1 MSNPWVKRVGILLAV
16 AIVAVVGW
24 RVLSHGKVAKVSYE
38 LADVDK
44 GTVEKSI
51 SSTGSVA
58 ALVTVDVGS
67 QISGQ
72 ISELKADFNTQVKK
86 GDLLAVID
94 PQTYQQ
100 RMNSAQADLSVA
112 YASLGTQQA
121 NLRKAQTTL
130 DQNRR
135 DYDRSKQLAE
145 SKLISQSALED
156 SRKAVALSESD
167 LAIAEAQIKNAEAS
181 VQTRKASLEQA
192 RIDLS
197 RTQIRSP
204 IDGVVIQRSI
214 DLGQTVAASLQ
225 APVLFKIAQDLS
237 QIRIE
242 AKVDEADIGSI
253 KQEDAATFTVDAFPD
268 QTFSGRVA
276 QVRLAST
283 TVQNVVTY
291 SVMIQANNPRQMLIP
306 GMTANVR
313 IVTARRENVLRVP
326 NDAAR
331 FQPPQ
336 DRAATANNGPGG
348 GFPGAGGGGGFP
360 GGGGGGGGGFQGGG
374 FNNDLVKELGLTE
387 DQQKKL
393 DKARQELF
401 SQIRSQQGGN
411 GPAGLGGGGGGPPGG
426 GGFGGGGFN
435 NGQQQAVRNRFDNMM
450 AGVLTP
456 QQLEKFR
463 ALRSQRGGQAQSR
476 RGTLWTLEA
485 GVPKAHEVRL
495 GVTDDRY
502 TEIVEG
508 DLKEAAKVI
517 VRARTEVAK

>member
-16 AIVAVVGW
+16 VIVAVVGW
-24 RVLSHGKVAKVSYE
+24 RFLSHGKVAKVSYE

-112 YASLGTQQA
+112 YAGLGTQQA

-253 KQEDAATFTVDAFPD
+253 KQEDPATFTVDAFPE
-268 QTFSGRVA
+268 QTFNGRVA

-331 FQPPQ
+331 FQPPEA
-336 DRAATANNGPGG
+336 RAATANNGP
-348 GFPGAGGGGGFP
+348 AGGFP
-360 GGGGGGGGGFQGGG
+360 GGGGGGGGAGGGGFQGGG
-374 FNNDLVKELGLTE
+374 FNNDLVKELGLTD

-401 SQIRSQQGGN
+401 AQIRTQQGGN
-411 GPAGLGGGGGGPPGG
+411 SPAGLGGGGGGGG

-450 AGVLTP
+450 ASVLTP
-456 QQLEKFR
+456 AQLEKFR
-463 ALRSQRGGQAQSR
+463 ALRTQRGGQAQSR

-485 GVPKAHEVRL
+485 GAPKAHEVRL
-495 GVTDDRY
+495 GVADDRY

>member
-1 MSNPWVKRVGILLAV
+1 MKRALVLLVVVAV
-16 AIVAVVGW
+16 ALVGW
-24 RVLSHGKVAKVSYE
+24 RLVGHSKATKVNYE
-38 LADVDK
+38 LAAVDR
-44 GTVEKSI
+44 GMVEKSI

-72 ISELKADFNTQVKK
+72 ISDLKVDFNSQVKK

-100 RMNSAQADLSVA
+100 RVASAEADMAVA
-112 YASLGTQQA
+112 YAGLGTQQA

-130 DQNRR
+130 DQNKR

-145 SKLISQSALED
+145 KQLIAQNALED
-156 SRKAVALSESD
+156 SRKALELSESD
-167 LAIAEAQIKNAEAS
+167 LTIAQAQIKNAEAS
-181 VQTRKASLEQA
+181 VQTRKSSLEQA

-253 KQEDAATFTVDAFPD
+253 KQNDPATFAVDAFPD
-268 QTFSGRVA
+268 QQFRGQVA

-291 SVMIQANNPRQMLIP
+291 SVMIQAANPRQMLIP

-313 IVTARRENVLRVP
+313 IVTDRRENALRVP

-336 DRAATANNGPGG
+336 AQGRNNNQGG
-348 GFPGAGGGGGFP
+348 NPGANFQAGN
-360 GGGGGGGGGFQGGG
+360 FQGGQG
-374 FNNDLVKELGLTE
+374 GQGNFNNNDLVKQLGLSE
-387 DQQKKL
+387 EQAKKL

-401 SQIRSQQGGN
+401 AQIRSQQGGN
-411 GPAGLGGGGGGPPGG
+411 GPAGLGGGG
-426 GGFGGGGFN
+426 FGGGGGNFNFN
-435 NGQQQAVRNRFDNMM
+435 NNAQANAIRNRFENMM
-450 AGVLTP
+450 SSVLTP
-456 QQLEKFR
+456 EQMEKFR
-463 ALRSQRGGQAQSR
+463 ALRNQRGGQPQTR
-476 RGTLWTLEA
+476 QGTLWTLEG
-485 GVPKAHEVRL
+485 GVPKAHDVRL
-495 GVTDDRY
+495 GVADDRF
-502 TEIVEG
+502 TEVVEG
-508 DLKEAAKVI
+508 DLKEGAQVI
-517 VRARTEVAK
+517 IRARTEVAK

>member
-1 MSNPWVKRVGILLAV
+1 MSNPWVKRIGILLAV
-16 AIVAVVGW
+16 VLVAVVGW
-24 RVLSHGKVAKVSYE
+24 RFLSQGEAAKVSYE
-38 LADVDK
+38 LADVDR

-135 DYDRSKQLAE
+135 DYERSKLLAE

-156 SRKAVALSESD
+156 SRKALELSESD
-167 LAIAEAQIKNAEAS
+167 LTIAQAQIRNAEAS

-253 KQEDAATFTVDAFPD
+253 NAENAATFTVDAFPD
-268 QTFSGRVA
+268 QNFNGRVV

-331 FQPPQ
+331 FQPPEA
-336 DRAATANNGPGG
+336 RAAAANPAGAAGGFAGGG
-348 GFPGAGGGGGFP
+348 GFPGAA
-360 GGGGGGGGGFQGGG
+360 GGGGGGGFQGGG
-374 FNNDLVKELGLTE
+374 FNNDMVKQLGLTE

-401 SQIRSQQGGN
+401 AQLRTQQGG
-411 GPAGLGGGGGGPPGG
+411 GPTGIGGGGPGGPPGG
-426 GGFGGGGFN
+426 GGGFNN
-435 NGQQQAVRNRFDNMM
+435 NGQQQAMRNRFENMM
-450 AGVLTP
+450 ASVLTP
-456 QQLEKFR
+456 EQMEKFR
-463 ALRSQRGGQAQSR
+463 AMRTQRGGQAQSR
-476 RGTLWTLEA
+476 RGTLWTLEGGA
-485 GVPKAHEVRL
+485 PKAHEMRL
-495 GVTDDRY
+495 GVADDRY

-508 DLKEAAKVI
+508 DLKEGAKVI

>member
-1 MSNPWVKRVGILLAV
+1 MSNPWVKRIGILLGVLVV
-16 AIVAVVGW
+16 AGIGWRFIPHGKSAKVTYEQAVVD
-24 RVLSHGKVAKVSYE
+24 R
-38 LADVDK
+38 

-51 SSTGSVA
+51 SSSGSVA

-94 PQTYQQ
+94 PQIYQQ
-100 RMNSAQADLSVA
+100 RLNSAEADLAVA
-112 YASLGTQQA
+112 YAGLGTQQA

-130 DQNRR
+130 DQSRR
-135 DYDRSKQLAE
+135 DAERSKQLAE

-156 SRKAVALSESD
+156 SRKALALAESD
-167 LAIAEAQIKNAEAS
+167 LAIAQAQIKNAEAS
-181 VQTRKASLEQA
+181 VQTRKASLAQA

-253 KQEDAATFTVDAFPD
+253 KQEDAATFTVDAFPE

-336 DRAATANNGPGG
+336 ARAATANNGPAG
-348 GFPGAGGGGGFP
+348 GFPGAGGGGFP
-360 GGGGGGGGGFQGGG
+360 GGGGGGGGFQGGG

-387 DQQKKL
+387 EQQKKL
-393 DKARQELF
+393 DKARQELVA
-401 SQIRSQQGGN
+401 QIRAQQGGN
-411 GPAGLGGGGGGPPGG
+411 GPTGIGGGQGGP
-426 GGFGGGGFN
+426 GGFNFN
-435 NGQQQAVRNRFDNMM
+435 NGQAQATRNRFENMM
-450 AGVLTP
+450 ASVLTP
-456 QQLEKFR
+456 EQMEKLR
-463 ALRSQRGGQAQSR
+463 TLRSQRGGQAQSR

-485 GVPKAHEVRL
+485 GVPKMHEVRL
-495 GVTDDRY
+495 GVADDRY

-508 DLKEAAKVI
+508 DLKEGAKVI
-517 VRARTEVAK
+517 VRARSEVAK

>member
-1 MSNPWVKRVGILLAV
+1 MSNPWVKRIGIVLAAVLVAV
-16 AIVAVVGW
+16 AGW
-24 RVLSHGKVAKVSYE
+24 RMLSHGKAPKVSYE
-38 LADVDK
+38 LADVDR

-100 RMNSAQADLSVA
+100 RMNSAQADLAVA
-112 YASLGTQQA
+112 YAGLGTQQA

-130 DQNRR
+130 SQNRR
-135 DYDRSKQLAE
+135 DAERSQQLAD

-156 SRKAVALSESD
+156 SRKALALSESD
-167 LAIAEAQIKNAEAS
+167 LTIAEAQIKNAEAS

-253 KQEDAATFTVDAFPD
+253 KQEDPATFTVDAFPD
-268 QTFSGRVA
+268 QTFTGRVA

-331 FQPPQ
+331 FQPP
-336 DRAATANNGPGG
+336 AARTGTTGTGAAPGGFAGGG
-348 GFPGAGGGGGFP
+348 GFPGAGGA
-360 GGGGGGGGGFQGGG
+360 GGGGFQGGG

-401 SQIRSQQGGN
+401 AQLRTQQGGN
-411 GPAGLGGGGGGPPGG
+411 GPAGLGGGGGG
-426 GGFGGGGFN
+426 GGFGGGNFN
-435 NGQQQAVRNRFDNMM
+435 NGQQQAVRNRFENMM
-450 AGVLTP
+450 ASVLTP
-456 QQLEKFR
+456 EQMVKFR

-485 GVPKAHEVRL
+485 GAPKVHEVRL
-495 GVTDDRY
+495 GVADDRF

-508 DLKEAAKVI
+508 DLKEGAKVI
-517 VRARTEVAK
+517 VRARTEVPK

>member
-1 MSNPWVKRVGILLAV
+1 MSNPWVKRVGIVLAV
-16 AIVAVVGW
+16 LIVAVVGW

-130 DQNRR
+130 EQNRR
-135 DYDRSKQLAE
+135 DAERSRQLAE

-156 SRKAVALSESD
+156 SRKALALSESD
-167 LAIAEAQIKNAEAS
+167 LVIAEAQIKNAEAS

-253 KQEDAATFTVDAFPD
+253 KQEDPATFTVDAFPD
-268 QTFSGRVA
+268 QTFNGRVA

-336 DRAATANNGPGG
+336 ARAATANNGPAG
-348 GFPGAGGGGGFP
+348 GFPGAGGGFQ
-360 GGGGGGGGGFQGGG
+360 GGGGGGGGFQGGG

-401 SQIRSQQGGN
+401 AQFRNQQGGN
-411 GPAGLGGGGGGPPGG
+411 GPAGLGGGGGG
-426 GGFGGGGFN
+426 GGFGGFN

-450 AGVLTP
+450 ASVLTP
-456 QQLEKFR
+456 EQMEKFR

-485 GVPKAHEVRL
+485 GAPKAHEVRL
-495 GVTDDRY
+495 GVADDRY

-508 DLKEAAKVI
+508 DLKEGAKVI